1 MSGSEGGNGSVVG
14 AGERDDKGV
23 VTCQASSVLDLVVDG
38 DGLDLTFCQ
47 SVVGGI
53 SGVKGPGAIGADGE
67 ALNGNGFVSVWVS
80 DGIAIAIGD
89 GSREEGIGGGVTSLI
104 AGVDVSGGERSC

>member
-1 MSGSEGGNGSVVG
+1 MISSEGGNGSVVG
-14 AGERDDKGV
+14 AGESDEEGAGIGE
-23 VTCQASSVLDLVVDG
+23 ASSVLDLVVNG

-67 ALNGNGFVSVWVS
+67 ALNGNGFVRCWIG

-89 GSREEGIGGGVTSLI
+89 GCGKEGIGSGVTSLI

>member
-1 MSGSEGGNGSVVG
+1 MSSSEGGNWSVVG
-14 AGERDDKGV
+14 TGERDEEGAGIRE
-23 VTCQASSVLDLVVDG
+23 ASSVLNLVVDG

-67 ALNGNGFVSVWVS
+67 ALNGDGITIGVI

-89 GSREEGIGGGVTSLI
+89 RSGEEGIGRGVTSLI

>member
-1 MSGSEGGNGSVVG
+1 MSSGEGGNWSVVG
-14 AGERDDKGV
+14 TGESDEEGAGIRE
-23 VTCQASSVLDLVVDG
+23 ASSVLDLVVDG

-53 SGVKGPGAIGADGE
+53 SGVEGPRAIGADGE
-67 ALNGNGFVSVWVS
+67 ALNGNGFVRCWVI

-89 GSREEGIGGGVTSLI
+89 GSREE
-104 AGVDVSGGERSC
+104 